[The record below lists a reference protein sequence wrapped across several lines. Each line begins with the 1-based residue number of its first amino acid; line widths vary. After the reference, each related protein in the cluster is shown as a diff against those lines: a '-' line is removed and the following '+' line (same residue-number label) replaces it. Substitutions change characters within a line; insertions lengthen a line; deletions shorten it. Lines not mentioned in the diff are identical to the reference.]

1 MHRTL
6 YRLLGVIALGATMII
21 APTPAYA
28 VTCTTTPRLA
38 GSFIQPALAD
48 GWTNTQLA
56 NEYTYLT
63 NACMTT
69 QVIQWTADSK
79 HHTATYSTGLSGYTK
94 STSTEVP
101 DRILSKAET
110 AGVSVY
116 VGLQINDDWWTNYA
130 DNATWLASEATLAK
144 NLADELYANYGPYDS
159 FAGWYLPFEADNL
172 HFQTTTQQDAL
183 AGFYADVIGHLHTL
197 SPGLPVVTSPFYN
210 ANLTG
215 TLDPTGWQSMWTR
228 ILGTAPIDAI
238 VLQDGVG
245 AGHATSTQLASW
257 FSATKNAITAA
268 RPATLL
274 YDDVETFIL
283 GASGF
288 QPMPIKDVVTDMAV
302 VSSYVSGYWAFS
314 YDHYQS
320 PLAPY
325 STYYD
330 ATYRNYLTNAVVET
344 TAPGTPTSLAA
355 TATDSQTVSLTWT
368 APTDNI
374 GVAGYNVYRGGDL
387 VATKHGSATG
397 FTDQQLDGSTAY
409 SYTVKAFDGA
419 GNLSA
424 AATTANVT
432 TPAAPVY
439 STNWAAAK
447 TYTSSIAA
455 NASYPDTGG
464 VELTDGVKASGP
476 FYGAE
481 WQGRNAVGTYTFV
494 IDLGAS
500 RTINSVNSRW
510 LQVRPDYVFL
520 PTSVKYEVSATG
532 STYTTAGTVTLPAV
546 NSANQIK
553 TYKLISLSLTGRYVR
568 ITVDGGSAWSML
580 DEIEVRAT

>member
-6 YRLLGVIALGATMII
+6 YRLMTVAALAGTALVV
-21 APTPAYA
+21 PTAAHA

-94 STSTEVP
+94 STATEVP

-110 AGVSVY
+110 AGVNVY

-130 DNATWLASEATLAK
+130 DNATWLANEATLAE
-144 NLADELYANYGPYDS
+144 NLADELWSNYGPYDS

-172 HFQTTTQQDAL
+172 HFQTTAQQDAL

-238 VLQDGVG
+238 ALQDGVG

-274 YDDVETFIL
+274 YDDVETFVL

-288 QPMPIKDVVTDMAV
+288 QPMPIKDVVTDMAA

-330 ATYRNYLTNAVVET
+330 ATYRNYLTNGVVET
-344 TAPGTPTSLAA
+344 TVPGTPTSLAA
-355 TATDSQTVSLTWT
+355 TATNSQTVSLTWT

-374 GVAGYNVYRGGDL
+374 GVAGYNIYRGGDL

-439 STNWAAAK
+439 STNWAAGK

-464 VELTDGVKASGP
+464 VELTDGVKATGP
-476 FYGAE
+476 FYGAP
-481 WQGRNAVGTYTFV
+481 WQGRNAVGSYTFV
-494 IDLGAS
+494 IDLGTS
-500 RTINSVNSRW
+500 RTINSLTSSW

-532 STYTTAGTVTLPAV
+532 SSYTTAGTVTLPAV
-546 NSANQIK
+546 NSVNQIK
-553 TYKLISLSLTGRYVR
+553 NYKLISLSLTGRYVR
-568 ITVDGGSAWSML
+568 VTVDGGSAWSML
-580 DEIEVRAT
+580 DEIEVRAV